1 MKRIKLFEAFTN
13 INKIEAANITLL
25 RWIIRNYINDAD
37 FDIEEDSLRTQG
49 VQGPS
54 LNVRKYEIRRFSY
67 YPNSNTISNIN
78 MAEFYPILSKYKVKS
93 AFNLVDMSNPR
104 LRAIFHKSA
113 HRVLKKIYLDE
124 ENKTI

>member
-37 FDIEEDSLRTQG
+37 FDIEEDSLRTHG

-54 LNVRKYEIRRFSY
+54 LNIKKNDLRQFSY

-78 MAEFYPILSKYKVKS
+78 MAGFYPILSKYKVKS
-93 AFNLVDMSNPR
+93 AFNLVNIPNPR
-104 LRAIFHKSA
+104 LRTIFSKSA
-113 HRVLKKIYLDE
+113 HRVLKKLYQDE
-124 ENKTI
+124 KNKTI